1 MKIFCIH
8 QVHPSVQDRTVS
20 LVSKLITFY
29 RLLGKRS
36 NTNKSP
42 VIPLK
47 CGAGPSVLSMEVS
60 AANLHSA
67 WQEVVWLQGSEHTA
81 WAVRGPDKKIS
92 LIPGLTGA
100 SGRQTFS
107 RRSVFPV
114 FPPSMDRIL
123 IS

>member
-1 MKIFCIH
+1 MHPASSRASVKISCTH
-8 QVHPSVQDRTVS
+8 RVHPSAQYRAVS

-60 AANLHSA
+60 AASHRSPGRGGVAAGLRPHST
-67 WQEVVWLQGSEHTA
+67 VSERTQI
-81 WAVRGPDKKIS
+81 RKS
-92 LIPGLTGA
+92 L
-100 SGRQTFS
+100 
-107 RRSVFPV
+107 
-114 FPPSMDRIL
+114 
-123 IS
+123 